1 MAQAA
6 QLLLR
11 LFTQS
16 CSSRPWME
24 KNSHRLSAPA
34 GAAAKSYKQAV
45 FWAFSSTVALGMGM
59 SWEFSSTVALGSRSQ
74 PNVGRQTQ
82 GQEPV
87 RTKTAES
94 GSIVWHFMAISFTAQ
109 SKAGKSG
116 GN

>member
-34 GAAAKSYKQAV
+34 GATAKSYKQAV
-45 FWAFSSTVALGMGM
+45 CVRTRG
-59 SWEFSSTVALGSRSQ
+59 WEFSSTVALGSRSQ

-87 RTKTAES
+87 RTETAET
-94 GSIVWHFMAISFTAQ
+94 GAIVWHFMAISFTAQ